1 MSRKRFESEEVIV
14 RVGQEEI
21 RMTLTAFLLPSIFL
35 MLGAMLIV
43 VSMFLPYWRMTL
55 KAPQYPKGLH
65 VEVYVNKITGDVK
78 EVDLLNHY
86 IGMPKLEEAA
96 QLERSFSIIA
106 IVVLSLLLMAG
117 VFIHNQWAGILALP
131 AILYPAIF
139 LADLAYW
146 LYTFGHSLD
155 PKAPLAGSIQPF
167 TPPVLGEGVVGQFRT
182 TASIGPGLIL
192 AMGASLV
199 ILIGLWF
206 HRRAYKPIVDARKR
220 QAQRV
225 EVHSW

>member
-1 MSRKRFESEEVIV
+1 MATVFESEEVTV
-14 RVGQEEI
+14 KVGEEEI
-21 RMTLTAFLLPSIFL
+21 RTTLTTFLLPSLLL

-43 VSMFLPYWRMTL
+43 VSMFLPYWQMTL

-65 VEVYVNKITGDVK
+65 VEVYINKMTGDVK
-78 EVDLLNHY
+78 EVDGLNHY

-96 QLERSFSIIA
+96 QLERSFSVIA
-106 IVVLSLLLMAG
+106 IVVLALLLTAG
-117 VFIHNQWAGILALP
+117 VFIHNQWAGVLALP

-139 LADLAYW
+139 LADMAYW

-155 PKAPLAGSIQPF
+155 PKAPLSSSIKPF
-167 TPPVLGEGVVGQFRT
+167 TPPVLGEGVIGQFRT
-182 TASIGPGLIL
+182 IASIGPGLIL
-192 AMGASLV
+192 AIVASFV

-220 QAQRV
+220 QTRRG
-225 EVHSW
+225 EVRRG